1 MKDYSVL
8 NGMIENQKSE
18 LRTAYDKG
26 YDQGY
31 VEGQKHDLE
40 HTENIVRSH
49 EKCKSVLEAE
59 YERGLNDAWMCAKKI
74 ISKNGEG
81 YNATDLE
88 VFGVDDGFE
97 LSALEAVERLKEYE
111 KKHYNLPV
119 SMRGEINIG
128 DEVKITEED
137 GIFRAIVI
145 QRDNTKYP
153 YTIMYDNGDTQYVE
167 EGSLEKTGRH
177 FDAFENLLKQ
187 MREGECE

>member
-8 NGMIENQKSE
+8 SDLPCQWAQ
-18 LRTAYDKG
+18 LVTAYDKG
-26 YDQGY
+26 YEQGY

-111 KKHYNLPV
+111 KKHYDLPE

-128 DEVKITEED
+128 DEVRNMTNGCLGVVIKKAFEGHITVVSSC
-137 GIFRAIVI
+137 G
-145 QRDNTKYP
+145 NTYSWE
-153 YTIMYDNGDTQYVE
+153 TGRC
-167 EGSLEKTGRH
+167 SKTGKCY
-177 FDAFENLLKQ
+177 KQ
-187 MREGECE
+187 FAEAISSLQDDE

>member
-8 NGMIENQKSE
+8 EGLDNNFMIE
-18 LRTAYDKG
+18 LRCAYDRG
-26 YDQGY
+26 YRQGRDD
-31 VEGQKHDLE
+31 EWAETQAKQK
-40 HTENIVRSH
+40 EN
-49 EKCKSVLEAE
+49 E

-111 KKHYNLPV
+111 KKHYDLPE

-128 DEVKITEED
+128 DEVRNMTNGCLGVVIKKAFEGYITVVSSW
-137 GIFRAIVI
+137 G
-145 QRDNTKYP
+145 NTYSWQ
-153 YTIMYDNGDTQYVE
+153 TGHCN
-167 EGSLEKTGRH
+167 KTGKCY
-177 FDAFENLLKQ
+177 KQ
-187 MREGECE
+187 FAEAISSLQDNE

>member
-8 NGMIENQKSE
+8 SDLPCQWAQ
-18 LRTAYDKG
+18 LVTAYDKG
-26 YDQGY
+26 YEQGY

-88 VFGVDDGFE
+88 VFGVDDGLE

-111 KKHYNLPV
+111 KKHYDLPE
-119 SMRGEINIG
+119 SMRGEIKVG
-128 DEVKITEED
+128 DIVETRGFSKPVIVINTPFDFEDSDEIKVMNYLGDTAWVKIE
-137 GIFRAIVI
+137 
-145 QRDNTKYP
+145 NCS
-153 YTIMYDNGDTQYVE
+153 M
-167 EGSLEKTGRH
+167 TGRH
-177 FDAFENLLKQ
+177 IDKLAETFEQLKN
-187 MREGECE
+187 E